1 MSRLTKFGYI
11 DARRTVNPVRPRK
24 RSRGIPTALVGHEIF
39 YTEDLYEASTLIG
52 QALSPNRLTLDEFD
66 SVRFAAGLHG
76 VRLRD
81 VCMMHLDLHVA
92 ATLVMDCTGPYYA
105 VHMPMNS
112 QAVCVENGYEF
123 VANTTR
129 AAVTSPGQNVTMRFD
144 HDSPQ
149 LIIRIEQEAL
159 VRHVTRL
166 LGRRLVRPLV
176 FEPEMDLLTDPAVR
190 WNGALQMLNTEVFHQ
205 GSLVQLGHGV
215 GPLEDMIISSLLLVQ
230 PSNYYEQLLR
240 PDPKPG
246 SPVVRASLDFI
257 EAHLREPITLTDIAR
272 HVNMSARAIQQ
283 GFRSELGTTPMAYLR
298 DRRLERAREELT
310 DAIPADGITVTDV
323 AVRLGFSHLSYF
335 AQLYRQRWGESPSD
349 TLRTS

>member
-1 MSRLTKFGYI
+1 MSRLAKFGYI

-24 RSRGIPTALVGHEIF
+24 RSRGIPTALEGHEIF

-176 FEPEMDLLTDPAVR
+176 FEPEMDKQIGATALL
-190 WNGALQMLNTEVFHQ
+190 W
-205 GSLVQLGHGV
+205 
-215 GPLEDMIISSLLLVQ
+215 SLLDGVTNLLNFHPHAAPQ
-230 PSNYYEQLLR
+230 PAHESRIGKKHVSWLTKL
-240 PDPKPG
+240 
-246 SPVVRASLDFI
+246 AS
-257 EAHLREPITLTDIAR
+257 HG
-272 HVNMSARAIQQ
+272 H
-283 GFRSELGTTPMAYLR
+283 
-298 DRRLERAREELT
+298 
-310 DAIPADGITVTDV
+310 
-323 AVRLGFSHLSYF
+323 H
-335 AQLYRQRWGESPSD
+335 
-349 TLRTS
+349 